1 MALLK
6 PHRSISSAMPRRS
19 TARHHQK
26 AQLRTGFTTSACA
39 AGAARAAI
47 RALLEG
53 RPQSQ
58 VRVPLP
64 GRREAAFELA
74 RCEFVD
80 SGVRVGIVK
89 DAGDDPDVT
98 HGAEIQATVHF
109 VDEPGLHFEAGE
121 GVGVVTLPGLEIPV
135 GEPSVSP
142 GARRIIRR
150 AVEAELGVDGL
161 RRRGVHILLSV
172 PGGETI
178 ARKTLNPRLGV
189 LGGISILG
197 TTGIVQPFS
206 EGAYR
211 GSIVVEMKAAL
222 RNGVTALVL
231 TTGDRSERY
240 LMAQRPDWPE
250 IAFIQVG
257 DHLGFGLKRAAR
269 LGAAQ
274 VTISGMIGKLS
285 KIAQGRMHTHVSQ
298 GLIDIPFLASLS
310 ATLSPAPSAELMDR
324 LLRANTARHV
334 QIMLR
339 KAGIAG
345 LEQRIARLAAQ
356 QAANHIERRIPVE
369 VFLWDIKGDLLAY
382 ASTKST

>member
-1 MALLK
+1 MTLIQAE
-6 PHRSISSAMPRRS
+6 RSFPSLMPRRS

-26 AQLRTGFTTSACA
+26 AHLRTGFTTSACA
-39 AGAARAAI
+39 AGAARAAV
-47 RALLEG
+47 RALLAEE
-53 RPQSQ
+53 PQTDVSI
-58 VRVPLP
+58 PLP
-64 GRREAAFELA
+64 GKRTASFELA
-74 RCEFVD
+74 RCEFAGA
-80 SGVRVGIVK
+80 GVRVGIVK

-135 GEPSVSP
+135 GAPSVSP
-142 GARRIIRR
+142 GARRIIRK
-150 AVEAELGVDGL
+150 AVETELGVEGL
-161 RRRGVHILLSV
+161 RRRGVYIVLSV
-172 PGGETI
+172 PRGETI
-178 ARKTLNPRLGV
+178 AKDTLNPRLGV
-189 LGGISILG
+189 MGGISILG

-211 GSIVVEMKAAL
+211 GSIVVEIKAAL
-222 RNGVTALVL
+222 RNGVNALAL

-240 LMAQRPDWPE
+240 LMKLRPDWPE

-257 DHLGFGLKRAAR
+257 DHLGFGLRRAAR
-269 LGAAQ
+269 LGAKQ

-298 GLIDIPFLASLS
+298 GLIDIRFIASQA
-310 ATLSPAPSAELMDR
+310 ATLTPAPSPELMAR
-324 LLRANTARHV
+324 LLQANTARHI
-334 QIMLR
+334 QMMLR
-339 KAGIAG
+339 KAGIPG

-382 ASTKST
+382 ARVKST